1 MVAGMTT
8 ALTAEGS
15 CGDLALGLAFPMS
28 MFADRSDELC
38 GHLRGGGTIE
48 NDARIRIQRRSL
60 SLGFHHLI
68 RSEQGSG
75 HQCRG
80 FACGGNCL
88 AVFVSLMNKVESFR
102 LSPERLNA
110 PRASRN
116 IDRIEQDRASGEQA
130 EINVDVGSV
139 SAL

>member
-1 MVAGMTT
+1 MQLFFLRAKYPFGFEMGAGVTT

-15 CGDLALGLAFPMS
+15 CGDLPFGLAFPMS

-48 NDARIRIQRRSL
+48 NNARIRVQRRSL
-60 SLGFHHLI
+60 RLGFHHFI
-68 RSEQGSG
+68 RSEQCSG

-88 AVFVSLMNKVESFR
+88 AVRVGFR
-102 LSPERLNA
+102 DEMERFADFHQARHTL
-110 PRASRN
+110 PPTWYT
-116 IDRIEQDRASGEQA
+116 DR
-130 EINVDVGSV
+130 VK
-139 SAL
+139 